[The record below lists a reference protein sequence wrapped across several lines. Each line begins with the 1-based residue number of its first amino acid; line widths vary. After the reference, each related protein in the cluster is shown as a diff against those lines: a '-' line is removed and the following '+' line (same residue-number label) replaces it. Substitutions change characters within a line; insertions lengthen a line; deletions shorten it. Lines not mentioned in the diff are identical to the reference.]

1 MLDRDG
7 PGRHDAAVPQ
17 PVLKRVKTSHAIVE
31 YVQRE
36 IFEGRLRPGDRIDV
50 DGISATLGVS
60 PTPVREAIVMLEREG
75 LVSSQVHRSAFV
87 EHFDA
92 RTLRADFQVLGLMRG
107 VAAARVAK
115 DRDPEVLDELGQLL
129 RELRAVPADEPARV
143 GELVADILR
152 VERRAGATPRLRA
165 ELAGF
170 SDFLDWATRIS
181 DRRGRD
187 EIAAAQA
194 AVFDAITA
202 GDSRR
207 ASQARVADARAAAEE
222 VIRELV
228 RRDVLPDDAEAR
240 ARS

>member
-1 MLDRDG
+1 MLDTAG
-7 PGRHDAAVPQ
+7 LAPHDAVVTQ
-17 PVLKRVKTSHAIVE
+17 PALKRAKTSHAIVE

-36 IFEGRLRPGDRIDV
+36 IFDGRLRPGDRIDV
-50 DGISATLGVS
+50 ERISETLGVS

-75 LVSSQVHRSAFV
+75 LVTSRVHRGAFV

-115 DRDPEVLDELGQLL
+115 DRDPAVLHELGHLL
-129 RELRAVPADEPARV
+129 RALEATPPDERARAA
-143 GELVADILR
+143 ELVAEILR

-165 ELAGF
+165 ELRGF
-170 SDFLDWATRIS
+170 SDFLDWAARIS
-181 DRRGRD
+181 DRRSHD

-194 AVFDAITA
+194 RVLDAIGA

-222 VIRELV
+222 VVRELV
-228 RRDVLPDDAEAR
+228 RRRVLGDDATAR
-240 ARS
+240 ATG

>member
-1 MLDRDG
+1 
-7 PGRHDAAVPQ
+7 VTQ
-17 PVLKRVKTSHAIVE
+17 PALKRVKTSHAIVE

-60 PTPVREAIVMLEREG
+60 PTPVREAVVMLEREG
-75 LVSSQVHRSAFV
+75 LLTSRVHRSAFV

-115 DRDPEVLDELGQLL
+115 DRDPAVLDELGGLL
-129 RELRAVPADEPARV
+129 RELEAAPDGEPERV
-143 GELVADILR
+143 DELVAEILR

-165 ELAGF
+165 ELGGF

-181 DRRGRD
+181 DRRSHD
-187 EIAAAQA
+187 EITAAQVR
-194 AVFDAITA
+194 VFDAISA
-202 GDSRR
+202 GDSRG

-228 RRDVLPDDAEAR
+228 RRGVLPDDADAQPL
-240 ARS
+240 S

>member
-1 MLDRDG
+1 M
-7 PGRHDAAVPQ
+7 PQ
-17 PVLKRVKTSHAIVE
+17 PALKRVKTSHAIAE

-36 IFEGRLRPGDRIDV
+36 IFEGRLRPGDRIEV
-50 DGISATLGVS
+50 DSISATLGVS

-75 LVSSQVHRSAFV
+75 LLTSQVHRGAFV

-115 DRDPEVLDELGQLL
+115 DRDPAVLDELRHLL
-129 RELRAVPADEPARV
+129 DELEATPPDAPARADD
-143 GELVADILR
+143 LVAEMLR

-165 ELAGF
+165 ELRGF
-170 SDFLDWATRIS
+170 SDFLDWAARVS
-181 DRRGRD
+181 DRRPRD
-187 EIAAAQA
+187 EIVAAQA
-194 AVFDAITA
+194 RVFDAISA

-228 RRDVLPDDAEAR
+228 GRGVLPDDGDTR
-240 ARS
+240 RSR